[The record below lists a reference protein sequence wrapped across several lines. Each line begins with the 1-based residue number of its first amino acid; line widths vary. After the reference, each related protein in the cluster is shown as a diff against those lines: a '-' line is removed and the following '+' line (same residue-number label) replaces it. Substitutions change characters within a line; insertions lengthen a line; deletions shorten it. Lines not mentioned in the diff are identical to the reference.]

1 MAVAD
6 VTEAML
12 SHRPYRPARTLD
24 AVIDELQSGS
34 GTRYDKAAV
43 DACLTLLRE
52 KSFSFKR

>member
-1 MAVAD
+1 
-6 VTEAML
+6 ML

-52 KSFSFKR
+52 KGFSFKR